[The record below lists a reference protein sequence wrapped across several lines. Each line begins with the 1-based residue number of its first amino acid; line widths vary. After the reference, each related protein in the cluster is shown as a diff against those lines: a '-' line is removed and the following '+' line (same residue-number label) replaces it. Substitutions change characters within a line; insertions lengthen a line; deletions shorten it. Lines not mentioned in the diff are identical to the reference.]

1 MQVHQILRS
10 KPKATIITV
19 QPGSSVADAARL
31 LAERRIG
38 AVIVSKDGRSPL
50 GILSER
56 DIVRDLGRRGAICL
70 GEKVEALMTR
80 NVISCAPDENTDD
93 VLEKMTAGRF
103 RHMPVMDGDGM
114 VGIISI
120 GDVVAARL
128 SELAMEKS
136 ALEGMI
142 MGN

>member
-1 MQVHQILRS
+1 MQVHQILRG
-10 KPKATIITV
+10 KAQGQIITV
-19 QPGSSVADAARL
+19 APSTTVADAARL

-38 AVIVSKDGRSPL
+38 AVIVSDDGVQPL

-70 GEKVEALMTR
+70 ADKVEALMTR
-80 NVISCAPDENTDD
+80 NIIGCSPHDQADS
-93 VLEKMTAGRF
+93 VLERMTNGRF
-103 RHMPVMDGDGM
+103 RHMPVIEGGKM

-120 GDVVAARL
+120 GDVVAARI
-128 SELAMEKS
+128 SELAMEKE
-136 ALEGMI
+136 ALSGMI

>member
-10 KPKATIITV
+10 KPKASVITV
-19 QPGSSVADAARL
+19 MPGVSVADAARL

-38 AVIVSKDGRSPL
+38 AVIVSHDGQTPD

-56 DIVRDLGRRGAICL
+56 DIVRDLGRRGSGCL
-70 GEKVEALMTR
+70 DDKVENLMTR
-80 NVISCAPDENTDD
+80 NLISCRPSDSADS
-93 VLEKMTAGRF
+93 VLEKMTTGRF
-103 RHMPVMDGDGM
+103 RHMPVMDEGKM

-120 GDVVAARL
+120 GDVVAARI
-128 SELAMEKS
+128 SELAMEKE
-136 ALEGMI
+136 ALAGMI

>member
-10 KPKATIITV
+10 KPKQSIITV
-19 QPGSSVADAARL
+19 KPGSSISDAARL

-38 AVIVSKDGRSPL
+38 AVVVSEDGKTPM

-56 DIVRDLGRRGAICL
+56 DIVRDLGRRGSGCL
-70 GEKVEALMTR
+70 VDVVEALMTR
-80 NVISCAPDENTDD
+80 NLISCQPTDSAD
-93 VLEKMTAGRF
+93 SVLEKMTAGRF
-103 RHMPVMDGDGM
+103 RHMPVMDGGEM

-120 GDVVAARL
+120 GDVVAARM
-128 SELAMEKS
+128 SELAMEKD
-136 ALEGMI
+136 ALAGMI

>member
-1 MQVHQILRS
+1 MQVHQIIRS
-10 KPKATIITV
+10 KPVAAVITV
-19 QPGSSVADAARL
+19 PPGTSVADAARL

-38 AVIVSKDGRSPL
+38 VVVVSADGKTPQ

-56 DIVRDLGRRGAICL
+56 DIVRDLGRRGSVCL
-70 GEKVEALMTR
+70 EEKVDALMTR
-80 NVISCAPDENTDD
+80 NLISCAPGDNADT

-103 RHMPVMDGDGM
+103 RHMPVMDRGEM

-120 GDVVAARL
+120 GDVVAARI
-128 SELAMEKS
+128 SELAMEKD

-142 MGN
+142 KGN

>member
-10 KPKATIITV
+10 KPVAAVITV
-19 QPGSSVADAARL
+19 APGTSVADAARL

-38 AVIVSKDGRSPL
+38 AVVVSADGKTPQ

-56 DIVRDLGRRGAICL
+56 DIVRDLGRRGSVCL
-70 GEKVEALMTR
+70 TEKVDALMTR
-80 NVISCAPDENTDD
+80 NLISCAPGDSADKVMET
-93 VLEKMTAGRF
+93 MTAGRF
-103 RHMPVMDGDGM
+103 RHMPVIDRGEM

-128 SELAMEKS
+128 SELAMEKD

-142 MGN
+142 KGN

>member
-10 KPKATIITV
+10 KPKHDIITV
-19 QPGSSVADAARL
+19 KPGSSISDAARL

-38 AVIVSKDGRSPL
+38 ALVVSDDGKKPL

-56 DIVRDLGRRGAICL
+56 DIVRDLGRRGSACL
-70 GEKVEALMTR
+70 TDNVDALMTR
-80 NVISCAPDENTDD
+80 NLIFCTPTDSAD
-93 VLEKMTAGRF
+93 SVLEKMTAGRF
-103 RHMPVMDGDGM
+103 RHMPVMEGEEM
-114 VGIISI
+114 IGIISI
-120 GDVVAARL
+120 GDVVAARI
-128 SELAMEKS
+128 SELAMEKN

>member
-10 KPKATIITV
+10 KPKQSIITV
-19 QPGSSVADAARL
+19 KPGTSIADAARL

-38 AVIVSKDGRSPL
+38 AVVVSEDGKAPL

-56 DIVRDLGRRGAICL
+56 DIVRDLGRRGSGCL
-70 GEKVEALMTR
+70 TDTVDALMTR
-80 NVISCAPDENTDD
+80 NLISCEPTDSAD
-93 VLEKMTAGRF
+93 SVLEKMTAGRF
-103 RHMPVMDGDGM
+103 RHMPVMEGAEM

-120 GDVVAARL
+120 GDVVAARM
-128 SELAMEKS
+128 SELAMEKD

>member
-10 KPKATIITV
+10 KTQGPIITV
-19 QPGSSVADAARL
+19 PPSSTVADAARL

-38 AVIVSKDGRSPL
+38 AVIVSDDGAKPL

-56 DIVRDLGRRGAICL
+56 DIVRDVGRRGAGCL
-70 GEKVEALMTR
+70 TDKVEALMTR
-80 NVISCAPDENTDD
+80 NLVSCGPDDSAD
-93 VLEKMTAGRF
+93 SVLEKMTAGRF
-103 RHMPVMDGDGM
+103 RHMPVVKDGKM

-128 SELAMEKS
+128 SELAMEKD
-136 ALEGMI
+136 ALAGMI

>member
-10 KPKATIITV
+10 RPKADVITV
-19 QPGSSVADAARL
+19 KPGTSIADAARL

-38 AVIVSKDGRSPL
+38 AVVVSDDGKVPL

-56 DIVRDLGRRGAICL
+56 DIVRDLGRRGVVCMS
-70 GEKVEALMTR
+70 ETVDALMTR
-80 NVISCAPDENTDD
+80 NLISCAPNDSTDM

-103 RHMPVMDGDGM
+103 RHMPVMDGAEM
-114 VGIISI
+114 IGIISI
-120 GDVVAARL
+120 GDVVAARI
-128 SELAMEKS
+128 SELAMEKD
-136 ALEGMI
+136 ALAGMI

>member
-10 KPKATIITV
+10 KPKGAVITV
-19 QPGSSVADAARL
+19 TPGTRVADAARL

-38 AVIVSKDGRSPL
+38 AVVVSADGKAPL

-56 DIVRDLGRRGAICL
+56 DIVRDLGRRGSVCL
-70 GEKVEALMTR
+70 DEKVDALMTR
-80 NVISCAPDENTDD
+80 NLISCAPADSADA

-103 RHMPVMDGDGM
+103 RHMPVMDGAEM

-120 GDVVAARL
+120 GDVVAARIA
-128 SELAMEKS
+128 ELAMEKD
-136 ALEGMI
+136 ALAGMI

>member
-1 MQVHQILRS
+1 MQVHQILRH
-10 KPKATIITV
+10 KPQASVITV
-19 QPGSSVADAARL
+19 MPASSVADAARL

-38 AVIVSKDGRSPL
+38 AVIVSDDGVRPL

-56 DIVRDLGRRGAICL
+56 DIVRDIGRRGAVCL
-70 GEKVEALMTR
+70 TDKVETLMTR
-80 NVISCAPDENTDD
+80 NLITCAPDDNTDS

-103 RHMPVMDGDGM
+103 RHMPVVDGGRM

-128 SELAMEKS
+128 SELAMEKD
-136 ALEGMI
+136 ALAGMI

>member
-10 KPKATIITV
+10 RPKSDVITV
-19 QPGSSVADAARL
+19 APGSSIADAARL

-38 AVIVSKDGRSPL
+38 AVVVTKDGKTPL

-56 DIVRDLGRRGAICL
+56 DIVRDLGRRGAVCMA
-70 GEKVEALMTR
+70 ETVDALMTR
-80 NVISCAPDENTDD
+80 NLISCAPSDSADS

-103 RHMPVMDGDGM
+103 RHMPVMDGAEM

-120 GDVVAARL
+120 GDVVAARI
-128 SELAMEKS
+128 SELAMEKN

>member
-10 KPKATIITV
+10 KPKQSIITV
-19 QPGSSVADAARL
+19 KPGSSIADAARL

-38 AVIVSKDGRSPL
+38 AVVVSDDGKKPL

-56 DIVRDLGRRGAICL
+56 DIVRDLGRRGSVCL
-70 GEKVEALMTR
+70 TDTVDALMTR
-80 NVISCAPDENTDD
+80 NLISCAPTDSAD
-93 VLEKMTAGRF
+93 SVLEKMTAGRF
-103 RHMPVMDGDGM
+103 RHMPVMDAEEM

-120 GDVVAARL
+120 GDVVAARM
-128 SELAMEKS
+128 SELAMEKN

>member
-10 KPKATIITV
+10 KPKAAVITV
-19 QPGSSVADAARL
+19 PPGTGVADAARL

-38 AVIVSKDGRSPL
+38 AVIVSEDGKVPL
-50 GILSER
+50 GIISER
-56 DIVRDLGRRGAICL
+56 DIVRDLGRRGAVCL
-70 GEKVEALMTR
+70 DEKVDALMTR
-80 NVISCAPDENTDD
+80 NLISCGPNDNTDV

-103 RHMPVMDGDGM
+103 RHMPVLEGAEMI
-114 VGIISI
+114 GIISI

-128 SELAMEKS
+128 AELAMEKD
-136 ALEGMI
+136 ALAGMI

>member
-1 MQVHQILRS
+1 MQVQQILRS
-10 KPKATIITV
+10 KPQAAVITV
-19 QPGSSVADAARL
+19 APGTSVADAARL

-38 AVIVSKDGRSPL
+38 AVIVSTDGKTPL

-56 DIVRDLGRRGAICL
+56 DIVRDVGRRGGACL
-70 GEKVEALMTR
+70 TDTVDTMMTR
-80 NVISCAPDENTDD
+80 NIVSCTLGENADS

-103 RHMPVMDGDGM
+103 RHMPVLDDGRM

-128 SELAMEKS
+128 SDLAMEKD
-136 ALEGMI
+136 ALAGMI

>member
-10 KPKATIITV
+10 KPKSQVITV
-19 QPGSSVADAARL
+19 KPSTSIADAARL

-38 AVIVSKDGRSPL
+38 AVVVSADGKVPL

-56 DIVRDLGRRGAICL
+56 DIVRDLGRRGAVCMD
-70 GEKVEALMTR
+70 ETVEALMTR
-80 NVISCAPDENTDD
+80 NLISCEPTDSAD
-93 VLEKMTAGRF
+93 SVLEKMTAGRF
-103 RHMPVMDGDGM
+103 RHMPVMDGGVM
-114 VGIISI
+114 AGIISI
-120 GDVVAARL
+120 GDVVAARM
-128 SELAMEKS
+128 SELAMEKD

>member
-10 KPKATIITV
+10 KDKTKIITV
-19 QPGSSVADAARL
+19 TPDSDVAGAARL

-38 AVIVSKDGRSPL
+38 ALVVSKDGKKPL
-50 GILSER
+50 GIISER
-56 DIVRDLGRRGAICL
+56 DIVRDLGRRGSGCL
-70 GEKVEALMTR
+70 SDKVEDLMTR
-80 NVISCAPDENTDD
+80 NLISCAPTDSAD
-93 VLEKMTAGRF
+93 SVLERMTAGRF
-103 RHMPVMDGDGM
+103 RHMPVMEGEEM

-120 GDVVAARL
+120 GDVVAARI
-128 SELAMEKS
+128 SELAMEKD

>member
-10 KPKATIITV
+10 KPAGAVITV
-19 QPGSSVADAARL
+19 APDTRVADAARL

-38 AVIVSKDGRSPL
+38 AVVVSADGRTPQ

-56 DIVRDLGRRGAICL
+56 DIVRDLGRRGSVCL
-70 GEKVEALMTR
+70 DDRVEALMTR
-80 NVISCAPDENTDD
+80 NIIGCAPGDSTDT
-93 VLEKMTAGRF
+93 VLAKMTAGRF
-103 RHMPVMDGDGM
+103 RHMPVMDGGEM

-120 GDVVAARL
+120 GDVVAARI
-128 SELAMEKS
+128 SELAMEKD

-142 MGN
+142 KGN

>member
-10 KPKATIITV
+10 KLKGTVITV
-19 QPGSSVADAARL
+19 PPGTRVADAARL

-38 AVIVSKDGRSPL
+38 AVVVSEDGKVPL

-56 DIVRDLGRRGAICL
+56 DIVRDLGRRGAVCL
-70 GEKVEALMTR
+70 DDTVDALMTR
-80 NVISCAPDENTDD
+80 NLISCAPTDSAD
-93 VLEKMTAGRF
+93 GVLEKMTAGRF
-103 RHMPVMDGDGM
+103 RHMPVMDGGTM

-120 GDVVAARL
+120 GDVVAVRI
-128 SELAMEKS
+128 SELAMEKE
-136 ALEGMI
+136 ALAGMI

>member
-10 KPKATIITV
+10 RPKSGVITV
-19 QPGSSVADAARL
+19 APGSSIADAARL

-38 AVIVSKDGRSPL
+38 AVVVSKDGKVPL

-56 DIVRDLGRRGAICL
+56 DIVRDLGRRGVVCM
-70 GEKVEALMTR
+70 GETVDALMTR
-80 NVISCAPDENTDD
+80 NLISCAPGDSADS
-93 VLEKMTAGRF
+93 VLEKMTTGRF
-103 RHMPVMDGDGM
+103 RHMPVMDGDEM

-120 GDVVAARL
+120 GDVVAARIA
-128 SELAMEKS
+128 ELAMEKD

>member
-1 MQVHQILRS
+1 MQVHQILRH
-10 KPKATIITV
+10 KPQTTVITV
-19 QPGSSVADAARL
+19 SPGSSVADAARL

-38 AVIVSKDGRSPL
+38 ALIVSEDGTSPL

-70 GEKVEALMTR
+70 NDKVETLMTR
-80 NVISCAPDENTDD
+80 NLVSCAPADSTDL
-93 VLEKMTAGRF
+93 VLGKMTAGRF
-103 RHMPVMDGDGM
+103 RHMPVIEDGRM

-120 GDVVAARL
+120 GDVVAAHI
-128 SELAMEKS
+128 SELAMEKE
-136 ALEGMI
+136 ALAGMI

>member
-10 KPKATIITV
+10 KPQASVITV
-19 QPGSSVADAARL
+19 MPGSSVADAARL

-38 AVIVSKDGRSPL
+38 AVIVSDDGARPV

-56 DIVRDLGRRGAICL
+56 DIVRDVGRRGGACL
-70 GEKVEALMTR
+70 TDKVETLMTR
-80 NVISCAPDENTDD
+80 NIISCAPEDSTDS

-103 RHMPVMDGDGM
+103 RHMPVLKDGKM

-128 SELAMEKS
+128 SELAMEKD
-136 ALEGMI
+136 ALAGMI

>member
-10 KPKATIITV
+10 KPVAAVITV
-19 QPGSSVADAARL
+19 LPGTSVADAARL

-38 AVIVSKDGRSPL
+38 AVVVSADGKTPQ

-56 DIVRDLGRRGAICL
+56 DIVRDLGRRGSVCL
-70 GEKVEALMTR
+70 TEKVDALMTR
-80 NVISCAPDENTDD
+80 NLISCAPGDSADKVMET
-93 VLEKMTAGRF
+93 MTAGRF
-103 RHMPVMDGDGM
+103 RHMPVIDRGEM

-128 SELAMEKS
+128 SELAMEKD

-142 MGN
+142 KGN

>member
-10 KPKATIITV
+10 RPKSDVITV
-19 QPGSSVADAARL
+19 APGTSIADAARL

-38 AVIVSKDGRSPL
+38 AVVVSKDGKVPL

-56 DIVRDLGRRGAICL
+56 DIVRDLGRRGAVCL
-70 GEKVEALMTR
+70 GETVDALMTR
-80 NVISCAPDENTDD
+80 NLISCAPSDTTDS
-93 VLEKMTAGRF
+93 VLEKMTSGRF
-103 RHMPVMDGDGM
+103 RHMPVMDGGVM

-120 GDVVAARL
+120 GDVVAGRI
-128 SELAMEKS
+128 SELAMEKD

>member
-10 KPKATIITV
+10 KPKASVITV
-19 QPGSSVADAARL
+19 MPGVSVQDAARL

-38 AVIVSKDGRSPL
+38 AVIVSRDGQTAD

-56 DIVRDLGRRGAICL
+56 DIVRDLGRRGEICL
-70 GEKVEALMTR
+70 TEKVESLMTR
-80 NVISCAPDENTDD
+80 NIISCAPTDSAD
-93 VLEKMTAGRF
+93 TVLETMTAGRF
-103 RHMPVMDGDGM
+103 RHMPVIEGGKM

-120 GDVVAARL
+120 GDVVAARI
-128 SELAMEKS
+128 SELAMEKE
-136 ALEGMI
+136 ALAGMI